1 MTTRRNERGV
11 VLALALWMLVILGL
25 LGTVA
30 LSMTNTEIRLAGNNR
45 NAQTAFFAADAALQY
60 ARTATTVLPTLG
72 PTNLTWQPPDP
83 NRSITVGANGT
94 AQNVVATY
102 LREGPV
108 PPAPGQDQAV
118 QMNDEPGGSFKGLYF
133 LIQATGVGPNNAQ
146 AGIET
151 LTATIVPDS
160 GT

>member
-1 MTTRRNERGV
+1 MNARRNERGV

-45 NAQTAFFAADAALQY
+45 NAQTAFFAADAAVQY
-60 ARTATTVLPTLG
+60 ARTAPTVLPMLSQSN
-72 PTNLTWQPPDP
+72 PTW
-83 NRSITVGANGT
+83 TVGGTGLIAIGANST
-94 AQNVVATY
+94 AQNVMVTY
-102 LREGPV
+102 LREGPA
-108 PPAPGQDQAV
+108 PPLPGQDQAV
-118 QMNDEPGGSFKGLYF
+118 QINDEPGGSFKGLYF

>member
-45 NAQTAFFAADAALQY
+45 NTQAAFFAADAAVQY
-60 ARTATTVLPTLG
+60 ARTATTVFPTMG
-72 PTNLTWQPPDP
+72 PAVPTWQPGGDGT
-83 NRSITVGANGT
+83 IVVGANGT
-94 AQNVVATY
+94 AQNVLVTY
-102 LREGPV
+102 LREGPA
-108 PPAPGQDQAV
+108 PPLPSQDSAV
-118 QMNDEPGGSFKGLYF
+118 QVNEESGGSFKGLYF
-133 LIQATGVGPNNAQ
+133 LIQADGVGPNNAQ

-151 LTATIVPDS
+151 LTATIVPK
-160 GT
+160 

>member
-1 MTTRRNERGV
+1 MNARRNERGM

-45 NAQTAFFAADAALQY
+45 NAQTAFFAADAAVQY
-60 ARTATTVLPTLG
+60 ARTATTVFPTMG
-72 PTNLTWQPPDP
+72 PAVPTWQPGGDGT
-83 NRSITVGANGT
+83 IAVGANST
-94 AQNVVATY
+94 AQNVAVTY
-102 LREGPV
+102 LREGPA
-108 PPAPGQDQAV
+108 PPLPGQDRAV
-118 QMNDEPGGSFKGLYF
+118 QVNEESGGSFKGLYF

-151 LTATIVPDS
+151 LTATIVPK
-160 GT
+160 

>member
-1 MTTRRNERGV
+1 MKTRRNERGM

-45 NAQTAFFAADAALQY
+45 NAQTAFFAADAAIQY
-60 ARTATTVLPTLG
+60 VRTVPTILSTLG
-72 PTNLTWQPPDP
+72 PTNLTWVPPIGDGTG
-83 NRSITVGANGT
+83 IAVGANGT
-94 AQNVVATY
+94 ARNVLATY
-102 LREGPV
+102 LREGPA
-108 PPAPGQDQAV
+108 PPLPVTDQAV
-118 QMNDEPGGSFKGLYF
+118 QVNEESGGSFKGLYF

-151 LTATIVPDS
+151 LTATIVPK
-160 GT
+160 

>member
-25 LGTVA
+25 LGTIA

-45 NAQTAFFAADAALQY
+45 NTQAAFFAADAAVQY
-60 ARTATTVLPTLG
+60 ARTAPTVFPTLG
-72 PTNLTWQPPDP
+72 PTKLTSTPAENGP
-83 NRSITVGANGT
+83 IIVGANGT
-94 AQNVVATY
+94 AQMLVTY
-102 LREGPV
+102 LREGPA
-108 PPAPGQDQAV
+108 PPLPVTDQAV
-118 QMNDEPGGSFKGLYF
+118 QVNEESGGSFKGLYF
-133 LIQATGVGPNNAQ
+133 LIQANGVGPNNAQ

>member
-1 MTTRRNERGV
+1 M

-45 NAQTAFFAADAALQY
+45 NAQTAFFAADAAVQY
-60 ARTATTVLPTLG
+60 ALTSPTVLPTLG
-72 PTNLTWQPPDP
+72 PSNPDPIWQPGNPP
-83 NRSITVGANGT
+83 LQSIAVGANGT
-94 AQNVVATY
+94 AQNVMVTY
-102 LREGPV
+102 LREGQ
-108 PPAPGQDQAV
+108 PPPLPGKDQAV

-133 LIQATGVGPNNAQ
+133 LIQATGVGPNNAR